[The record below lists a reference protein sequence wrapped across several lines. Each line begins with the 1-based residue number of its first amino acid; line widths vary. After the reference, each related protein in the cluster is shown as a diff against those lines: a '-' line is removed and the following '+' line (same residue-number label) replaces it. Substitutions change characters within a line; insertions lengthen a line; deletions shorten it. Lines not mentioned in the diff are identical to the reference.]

1 MSGSLTDIAG
11 IRVGHA
17 EDRRALSGVTA
28 IVFDAPTVAG
38 VDIRGGGPGTRETD
52 LLDPERT
59 VPGVDAL
66 VLSGGSVFGLDA
78 ASGVTAWLAETGRGF
93 AVGPARVPIVP
104 AAILFDLLNGGDKAW
119 GRDPPYRDL
128 GFTAAAKADTGPVA
142 MGSVGAGL
150 GARTANIKG
159 GLGSASATVE
169 GTGLRVAALVAVNA
183 LGRVTVGDGPHFWA
197 APFEIGAEFGGL
209 GSPATPPPGAF
220 AWRVKPM
227 PGANTTIAVV
237 ATDARLTKAE
247 ARRLAVM
254 LRTASPGR
262 SCPPTRPSTATWSLP
277 PPPARCRSPIR
288 SRIWRGSATRRRGCW
303 PGRWRWV
310 STTPAPCR
318 WRERKRRGGTGS
330 GVRPRRF
337 LIEPAPFP
345 GRRERQRKEI
355 RGGRRIP
362 WSGGHPFPSARP
374 TLRTGTGALPSPR
387 ARPRPG
393 CRSPPGNPPASRGAR
408 SGCPGGRRPR

>member
-17 EDRRALSGVTA
+17 EDMTALSGVTA
-28 IVFDAPTVAG
+28 IVFDAPTVAA

-119 GRDPPYRDL
+119 GRYPPYRDL
-128 GFTAAAKADTGPVA
+128 GFAAAASAGTGPVA

-150 GARTANIKG
+150 GARTANLKG
-159 GLGSASATVE
+159 GLGSASALVE
-169 GTGLRVAALVAVNA
+169 GTGVRVAALVAVNA

-197 APFEIGAEFGGL
+197 GPFEEGAEFGGL
-209 GSPATPPPGAF
+209 GPAPKIPPDAF
-220 AWRVKPM
+220 AWPTKPM

-247 ARRLAVM
+247 ARRLAV
-254 LRTASPGR
+254 TAQDGLARAIVPAH
-262 SCPPTRPSTATWSLP
+262 TPSTATWSLP
-277 PPPARCRSPIR
+277 PPRVPCRSPTR
-288 SRIWRGSATRRRGCW
+288 SGTWRAWATRRRGCW
-303 PGRWRWV
+303 RGRWRWGCIGR
-310 STTPAPCR
+310 APCR
-318 WRERKRRGGTGS
+318 WRGRRRRGGTGS
-330 GVRPRRF
+330 GGERGRCPPAAPLFCDRVADVGLPRF
-337 LIEPAPFP
+337 YASCSLCMD
-345 GRRERQRKEI
+345 
-355 RGGRRIP
+355 GG
-362 WSGGHPFPSARP
+362 G
-374 TLRTGTGALPSPR
+374 SPR
-387 ARPRPG
+387 AADGLDPP
-393 CRSPPGNPPASRGAR
+393 SPSWEA
-408 SGCPGGRRPR
+408 

>member
-17 EDRRALSGVTA
+17 EDPRALSGVTA

-220 AWRVKPM
+220 AWPVKPM

-254 LRTASPGR
+254 AQDGLARAIVPAHTPLDGDLVFAAATGAVPLADPVGDLARLGHAASLVLARAVAVGVHAAR
-262 SCPPTRPSTATWSLP
+262 SLP
-277 PPPARCRSPIR
+277 GAPAGLPPA
-288 SRIWRGSATRRRGCW
+288 WADLF
-303 PGRWRWV
+303 
-310 STTPAPCR
+310 
-318 WRERKRRGGTGS
+318 GGG
-330 GVRPRRF
+330 
-337 LIEPAPFP
+337 
-345 GRRERQRKEI
+345 
-355 RGGRRIP
+355 
-362 WSGGHPFPSARP
+362 
-374 TLRTGTGALPSPR
+374 
-387 ARPRPG
+387 
-393 CRSPPGNPPASRGAR
+393 
-408 SGCPGGRRPR
+408 